1 MVERMKFL
9 TALLAC
15 LCVPWT
21 VSCAGPFEIGSGHSP
36 WLPMTPRMDT
46 APSTTTNK
54 AAFPSLAEDFAASNM
69 ENVLQEL
76 ARGGGEYVASLAT
89 MMAIPAD
96 RQAGFFAAAQTRYA
110 ALTRSGAPTPE
121 ALLEALTAA
130 RGGLPVTAE
139 QAPRQ

>member
-1 MVERMKFL
+1 
-9 TALLAC
+9 
-15 LCVPWT
+15 
-21 VSCAGPFEIGSGHSP
+21 
-36 WLPMTPRMDT
+36 
-46 APSTTTNK
+46 
-54 AAFPSLAEDFAASNM
+54 M

-121 ALLEALTAA
+121 ALLEALKAA
-130 RGGLPVTAE
+130 RACVGDGVSADE
-139 QAPRQ
+139 SSCRR